1 MGLGS
6 SCKSK
11 SNNKKYT
18 TSFSNNDDSQQSVL
32 EVDTTSTTNN
42 VSSNT
47 YQHQHALPAGAVVGA
62 AVRGEG
68 RVKQHLHTP
77 AQRLFRNGH
86 GDLRFQRQPCSGDGG
101 ADGEGQGGI
110 VEPDGRHQDFGFL
123 IATEILVRQT
133 QHVFCGGLVG
143 VVDTTKGSALETPT
157 TSSSSPAPP
166 ATTNTPTPTT
176 THNTT

>member
-1 MGLGS
+1 MGWIRHS
-6 SCKSK
+6 RQSQTTTNIQQVSRTTTTP
-11 SNNKKYT
+11 NNRYWKLT
-18 TSFSNNDDSQQSVL
+18 PRV
-32 EVDTTSTTNN
+32 NN

-133 QHVFCGGLVG
+133 QHVFCGGFG
-143 VVDTTKGSALETPT
+143 GGSGNNKRISERRQRI
-157 TSSSSPAPP
+157 
-166 ATTNTPTPTT
+166 
-176 THNTT
+176 